1 MKQESANNA
10 TLPTWTAKV
19 TATRTVD
26 LNYRA
31 DSSLQSISRTQGTSG
46 TTPIVSTYSLT
57 TENAKNEG
65 RITSIVQSGLF
76 IGTTATNVT
85 YGYGYDNQG
94 RVAAFASPA
103 GTRNYAYDSFD
114 QVTGATG
121 GTQSAEA
128 YAYDKNGNRTGTGVT
143 TSAYNRVTNDGT
155 HTYLYDNEGNRT
167 RRTKTSNGEYE
178 TYDFDYRQRLV
189 KVTKKSSAN
198 AVIQTVDYEYDGLD
212 RRIRRTVSN
221 AAGSV
226 TDKQRF
232 LYDSNELQMYSSRS
246 AVMEEQVI
254 ALDQTLNVAPYL
266 QVDHRYMNGPAI
278 DQVFA
283 DEAPGNSVLW
293 YLSDLQNTVRDVAKY
308 VSTAANGKATVYN
321 HLEYDTFG
329 NVTSVDN
336 PATPTAND
344 GTQPGLEGT
353 GTVTQYSP
361 QRSYTGREPDPITGL
376 IYYRARWFDPQLGR
390 FISEDPKGFAAG
402 DANLSRYVGNSS
414 PNAVDPSGL
423 VLIAIDGT
431 GSRAWANNPNYRD
444 SNSGRPKSHVKNFY
458 DDYKLK
464 SGEQRFYW
472 HGPEWERTGLDCH
485 NIFNGVMT
493 KLSKELKKNPDEEII
508 IIGHSRGG
516 YIAIEVARELQRR
529 GHRVKFLG
537 LYDAV
542 DMAPTFGDDET
553 VPSNVDSAA
562 HALGNNAVGSRPY
575 FNTADGGPEDEDAMK
590 WYSEQNFWATHGGL
604 GGAPWSGDFP
614 PTINKRIDDLE
625 SARVDSWMRTE
636 AIRAGVGLCK
646 TQANSKSKFLSDE
659 TIHEMNRHRERQ
671 EEQEAKRLRESEI
684 EREPYRSKL

>member
-94 RVAAFASPA
+94 RVASFASPA
-103 GTRNYAYDSFD
+103 GTRTYAYDSFD

-143 TSAYNRVTNDGT
+143 TSGYNRVTNDGT
-155 HTYLYDNEGNRT
+155 YTYLYDNEGNRT

-178 TYDFDYRQRLV
+178 TCDFDYRQRMV

-232 LYDSNELQMYSSRS
+232 LYDSNVLNPSY
-246 AVMEEQVI
+246 EEQVI
-254 ALDQTLNVAPYL
+254 VLDERAAGLSYQ

-283 DEAPGNSVLW
+283 DEASGTGNQVLW

-308 VSTAANGKATVYN
+308 VSTGLNGKATVYN
-321 HLEYDTFG
+321 HLEYDSFG
-329 NVTSVDN
+329 NVTADN
-336 PATPTAND
+336 PTTTAVND
-344 GTQPGLEGT
+344 GHLPGLEGT
-353 GTVTQYSP
+353 GTVNQYSP
-361 QRSYTGREPDPITGL
+361 QRSYTGREPDSATGL
-376 IYYRARWFDPQLGR
+376 IYYRARWFDPNLGR
-390 FISEDPKGFAAG
+390 FISEDPIGFAAG

-414 PNAVDPSGL
+414 PNATDPSGL
-423 VLIAIDGT
+423 DDRNSPHIGMFPTTNSTATQDSKFQAPRSKIVTDPDGNWWIEDPNNGHPVCRPAPQINVQVRAFVPDDQVWFIGEAVTLKGDNRGVSQTPDDRFRIYNGIVLDPNDPRNGIPIDDIGESTMYFYRLERWTPDGLLAFHDTGRAFPFTDAKKDGSVIHIKIKNEGYIPRTFCLTAVAPAI
-431 GSRAWANNPNYRD
+431 NYRVEGFMSPVPEGTVMAIFRLRHD
-444 SNSGRPKSHVKNFY
+444 GFPGYEMYVNNVLVYSFNPRENG
-458 DDYKLK
+458 
-464 SGEQRFYW
+464 Q
-472 HGPEWERTGLDCH
+472 GP
-485 NIFNGVMT
+485 
-493 KLSKELKKNPDEEII
+493 LSL
-508 IIGHSRGG
+508 
-516 YIAIEVARELQRR
+516 
-529 GHRVKFLG
+529 
-537 LYDAV
+537 
-542 DMAPTFGDDET
+542 
-553 VPSNVDSAA
+553 
-562 HALGNNAVGSRPY
+562 LGNGE
-575 FNTADGGPEDEDAMK
+575 FENT
-590 WYSEQNFWATHGGL
+590 
-604 GGAPWSGDFP
+604 
-614 PTINKRIDDLE
+614 
-625 SARVDSWMRTE
+625 
-636 AIRAGVGLCK
+636 
-646 TQANSKSKFLSDE
+646 
-659 TIHEMNRHRERQ
+659 
-671 EEQEAKRLRESEI
+671 I
-684 EREPYRSKL
+684 EFVVPITP